1 MPPVLRSVAACGFL
15 AIALTACGSADDGA
29 ADGGLTTGSGS
40 AAGSATHAAPTGKVT
55 ETVDVAATDT
65 TCVAAKTALPAGVV
79 SFRAKNDG
87 KQPTWLY
94 LFRADKTVVGER
106 ANIAPGATGDLVVE
120 LAAGTYQLAC
130 KPNHEGDGIR
140 QEVTVTGE
148 LALQADPRVTRAVED
163 YRAYVATQVDD
174 TIATTEK
181 FVAAVRKGDV
191 KKAKALYAP
200 SRFGW
205 ESIEP
210 VAEAFGDID
219 PKVDLR
225 EADLEEGQKWTGWH
239 RLEKALWKAP
249 DTVKK
254 EAKYGDTLLTDLK
267 ELKARLPKAE
277 ITASSMANGGKELLD
292 EVATGKVTGE
302 EEAFSHTDLWDFK
315 ANVDGAFKVY
325 QLLTPIVMEKNPG
338 LVTTLD
344 AEFAGLD
351 KLLAKYAEGDGY
363 VSYTDLSKDQVKELA
378 DAVNALAEPL
388 SGLAAVAAS

>member
-1 MPPVLRSVAACGFL
+1 MSPTIRALATCGAL
-15 AIALTACGSADDGA
+15 ALAVTACSSADDGA
-29 ADGGLTTGSGS
+29 DGGSSSGSGS
-40 AAGSATHAAPTGKVT
+40 AAVATQAAPTGAVT

-79 SFRAKNDG
+79 DFTLKNGG
-87 KQPTWLY
+87 KEPTWLY
-94 LFRADKTVVGER
+94 LYRADKTVVGER
-106 ANIAPGATGDLVVE
+106 ANIAPGATGNLVVE
-120 LAAGTYQLAC
+120 LPAGNYQIAC

-140 QEVTVTGE
+140 QDITVSGE
-148 LALQADPRVTRAVED
+148 LAAQTDPRVTRAVDE
-163 YRAYVATQVDD
+163 YRAYVATQVDESV
-174 TIATTEK
+174 AKTED
-181 FVAAVRKGDV
+181 FVAAVKKGDV
-191 KKAKALYAP
+191 KKAKDLYAP
-200 SRFGW
+200 SRVGW
-205 ESIEP
+205 ERIEP

-249 DTVKK
+249 ETVKK
-254 EAKYGDTLLTDLK
+254 EAGYGDVLLKDLDDLK
-267 ELKARLPKAE
+267 KRLPTAE
-277 ITASSMANGGKELLD
+277 ITASSMANGAKELLD

-325 QLLTPIVMEKNPG
+325 QLLTPIVMEKNPA

-344 AEFAGLD
+344 TEFADLNA
-351 KLLAKYAEGDGY
+351 LLARYEKGDGF
-363 VSYTDLSKDQVKELA
+363 VSYTELSKEQVKELA

-388 SGLAAVAAS
+388 SGLAAVAAG